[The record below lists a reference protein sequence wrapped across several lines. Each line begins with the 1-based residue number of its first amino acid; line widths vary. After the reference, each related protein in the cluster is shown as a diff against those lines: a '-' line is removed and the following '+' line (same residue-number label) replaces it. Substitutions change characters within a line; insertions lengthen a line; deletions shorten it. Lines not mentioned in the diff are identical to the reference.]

1 MAKITEELLEKL
13 KFKKHIFRGSIK
25 EFGGDGEYIWR
36 RCTNK
41 EILGFGYTSIS
52 NRDAMLDGL
61 KGNWVVFLNGYEH
74 EIKNAETLEEII
86 NLNDRLE
93 VLIKGKNIKR

>member
-1 MAKITEELLEKL
+1 MQSKL
-13 KFKKHIFRGSIK
+13 KS
-25 EFGGDGEYIWR
+25 
-36 RCTNK
+36 
-41 EILGFGYTSIS
+41 
-52 NRDAMLDGL
+52 
-61 KGNWVVFLNGYEH
+61 NWVVFLNGYEH